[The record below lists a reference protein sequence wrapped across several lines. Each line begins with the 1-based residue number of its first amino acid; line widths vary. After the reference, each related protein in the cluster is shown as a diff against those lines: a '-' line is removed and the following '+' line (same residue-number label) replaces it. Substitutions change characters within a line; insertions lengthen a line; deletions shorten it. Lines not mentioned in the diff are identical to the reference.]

1 MSVRF
6 VDVDTNLSKRR
17 SYCHIENEPFEYV
30 AIACRY
36 DLKCK
41 SYKTDGQISLER
53 FLFISKGCLKE
64 T

>member
-17 SYCHIENEPFEYV
+17 SFCHIENETYEYV

-36 DLKCK
+36 DLKYK
-41 SYKTDGQISLER
+41 GYKTDGQISLER
-53 FLFISKGCLKE
+53 FIFISKGCLNE